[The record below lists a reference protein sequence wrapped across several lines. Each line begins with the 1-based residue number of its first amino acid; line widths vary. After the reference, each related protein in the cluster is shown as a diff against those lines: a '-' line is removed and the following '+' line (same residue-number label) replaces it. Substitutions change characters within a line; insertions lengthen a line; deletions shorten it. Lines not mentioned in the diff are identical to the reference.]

1 MTFQYEKN
9 PDKIYEQSFSIIRKE
24 AELSSFSNLEEKIAV
39 RMIHALGLVGLEKH
53 IQFTPGFVSRVRDAL
68 GKGARIICD
77 TKMVSEGITKA
88 RLPANNHIICTL
100 NDKSVPEIAKRISN
114 TRTAAAI
121 HLWED
126 YIQDSLIV
134 FGNAPT
140 ALFYLLEFLNKK
152 KDLKPAGIIGCPVG
166 FVGAAESKQALT
178 EVKTLNSLVVK
189 GRLGGSA
196 VAVAAVNALAQE
208 KE

>member
-1 MTFQYEKN
+1 MTFQYEKS

-24 AELSSFSNLEEKIAV
+24 AELSSFLNIEEKIVV
-39 RMIHALGLVGLEKH
+39 RMIHALGFVGLEEY

-126 YIQDSLIV
+126 YIQGSLIV

-140 ALFYLLEFLNKK
+140 ALFYLLEFLTKK

-166 FVGAAESKQALT
+166 FVGAAESKQALI

>member
-1 MTFQYEKN
+1 MTFEYERS

-24 AELSSFSNLEEKIAV
+24 ADLSFFSNLEEKIAV
-39 RMIHALGLVGLEKH
+39 RMIHALGFIGLEKY
-53 IQFTPGFVSRVRDAL
+53 IQFTPDFVSKVRDAL
-68 GKGARIICD
+68 ERGARIICD
-77 TKMVSEGITKA
+77 TRMVSEGITKA
-88 RLPANNHIICTL
+88 RLPTGNEIICTL
-100 NDKSVPEIAKRISN
+100 NDKSVPDIAKQISN

-126 YIQDSLIV
+126 YIEDSLIV
-134 FGNAPT
+134 FGNATT
-140 ALFYLLEFLNKK
+140 ALFYLLEFLGKRKN
-152 KDLKPAGIIGCPVG
+152 LKPAGIIGCPVG
-166 FVGAAESKQALT
+166 FVGAAESKQALID
-178 EVKTLNSLVVK
+178 VKTLNSLVVK

>member
-1 MTFQYEKN
+1 MTFQYEKS

-24 AELSSFSNLEEKIAV
+24 AELSSFSNLEEKIVV
-39 RMIHALGLVGLEKH
+39 RMIHALGFVGLEEY

-68 GKGARIICD
+68 EKGARIICD

-88 RLPANNHIICTL
+88 RLPANNQIICTL
-100 NDKSVPEIAKRISN
+100 NEKSVPEIAKQISN

-140 ALFYLLEFLNKK
+140 ALFYLLDFLNKK

-166 FVGAAESKQALT
+166 FVGAAESKQALI

>member
-39 RMIHALGLVGLEKH
+39 RMIHALGFVGLEKH
-53 IQFTPGFVSRVRDAL
+53 IQFTPGFVGKVRAAL
-68 GKGARIICD
+68 ESGARIICD

-88 RLPANNHIICTL
+88 RLPANNEIICTL
-100 NDKSVPEIAKRISN
+100 NDKTVPDIAKQISN

-126 YIQDSLIV
+126 YIHDALIV

-140 ALFYLLEFLNKK
+140 ALFYLLEFLKEKK
-152 KDLKPAGIIGCPVG
+152 NLKPAGIIGCPVG
-166 FVGAAESKQALT
+166 FVGAAESKQALM

-208 KE
+208 RE

>member
-1 MTFQYEKN
+1 MTFQYEKS

-24 AELSSFSNLEEKIAV
+24 AELSSFSNLEEKIVV
-39 RMIHALGLVGLEKH
+39 RMIHALGFVGLEEY

-126 YIQDSLIV
+126 YIQGSLIV

-166 FVGAAESKQALT
+166 FVGAAESKQALI

>member
-1 MTFQYEKN
+1 MTFQYEKS

-39 RMIHALGLVGLEKH
+39 RMIHALGFVGLEEY

-126 YIQDSLIV
+126 YIQGSLIV

-140 ALFYLLEFLNKK
+140 ALFYLLEFLSKK

-166 FVGAAESKQALT
+166 FVGAAESKQALI

>member
-1 MTFQYEKN
+1 MTFQYEKS

-24 AELSSFSNLEEKIAV
+24 AQLSSFSNLEEKIVV
-39 RMIHALGLVGLEKH
+39 RMIHALGFVGLEEYF
-53 IQFTPGFVSRVRDAL
+53 QFTPGFVSRVRDAL

-126 YIQDSLIV
+126 YIQGSLIV

-140 ALFYLLEFLNKK
+140 ALFYLLDFLNKK

-166 FVGAAESKQALT
+166 FVGAAESKQALI

>member
-1 MTFQYEKN
+1 M
-9 PDKIYEQSFSIIRKE
+9 
-24 AELSSFSNLEEKIAV
+24 
-39 RMIHALGLVGLEKH
+39 RMIHALGFIGLEKY
-53 IQFTPGFVSRVRDAL
+53 IQFTPDFVSKVRDAL
-68 GKGARIICD
+68 ERGARIICD
-77 TKMVSEGITKA
+77 TRMVSEGITKA
-88 RLPANNHIICTL
+88 RLPADNEIICTL
-100 NDKSVPEIAKRISN
+100 NEKSVPDIAKRISN

-140 ALFYLLEFLNKK
+140 ALFYLLEFLGKRKN
-152 KDLKPAGIIGCPVG
+152 LKPAGIIGCPVG
-166 FVGAAESKQALT
+166 FVGAAESKQALI

-196 VAVAAVNALAQE
+196 IAVAAVNALAQE

>member
-9 PDKIYEQSFSIIRKE
+9 PNKIYEQSFSIIRKE
-24 AELSSFSNLEEKIAV
+24 AELSSFSNLEEKIVV
-39 RMIHALGLVGLEKH
+39 RMIHALGFVGLEEY

-126 YIQDSLIV
+126 YIQGSLIV

-140 ALFYLLEFLNKK
+140 ALFYLLEFLSKK

-166 FVGAAESKQALT
+166 FVGAAESKQALI

>member
-1 MTFQYEKN
+1 MTFQYEKSPN
-9 PDKIYEQSFSIIRKE
+9 KIYEQSFSIIRKE
-24 AELSSFSNLEEKIAV
+24 AELSSFSNLEEKIVV
-39 RMIHALGLVGLEKH
+39 RMIHALGFVGLEEY

>member
-1 MTFQYEKN
+1 MTFEYERR
-9 PDKIYEQSFSIIRKE
+9 PDKIYEQSFSIIRNE
-24 AELSSFSNLEEKIAV
+24 ADLSSFSELEEKIAV
-39 RMIHALGLVGLEKH
+39 RMIHALGFIGLEKY
-53 IQFTPGFVSRVRDAL
+53 IQFTPDFVSKVRDAL
-68 GKGARIICD
+68 ERGARIICD
-77 TKMVSEGITKA
+77 TRMVSEGITKA
-88 RLPANNHIICTL
+88 RLPADNEIICTQ
-100 NDKSVPEIAKRISN
+100 NDKSVPDIAKRISN

-140 ALFYLLEFLNKK
+140 ALFYLLEFLDERKN
-152 KDLKPAGIIGCPVG
+152 LKPAGIIGCPVG
-166 FVGAAESKQALT
+166 FVGAAESKQALID
-178 EVKTLNSLVVK
+178 VKTLNSLVVK

>member
-1 MTFQYEKN
+1 MTFEYESS
-9 PDKIYEQSFSIIRKE
+9 PYKIYEQSFSIIRNE
-24 AELSSFSNLEEKIAV
+24 ADLSSFSNLEEKIAV
-39 RMIHALGLVGLEKH
+39 RMIHALGFIGLEKY
-53 IQFTPGFVSRVRDAL
+53 IQFTPDFVSKVRDAL
-68 GKGARIICD
+68 ERGARIICD
-77 TKMVSEGITKA
+77 TRMVSEGITKA
-88 RLPANNHIICTL
+88 RLPADNEIICTL
-100 NDKSVPEIAKRISN
+100 NDKSVPDIAKRISN

-126 YIQDSLIV
+126 YIQDSIIV

-140 ALFYLLEFLNKK
+140 ALFYLLEFLGTRKN
-152 KDLKPAGIIGCPVG
+152 LKPAGIIGCPVG
-166 FVGAAESKQALT
+166 FVGAAESKQALID
-178 EVKTLNSLVVK
+178 VRTLNSLVVK

>member
-68 GKGARIICD
+68 EKGARIICD

-88 RLPANNHIICTL
+88 RLPANNQIICTL
-100 NDKSVPEIAKRISN
+100 NEKSVPEIAKRISN

-140 ALFYLLEFLNKK
+140 ALFYLLEFLSKK
-152 KDLKPAGIIGCPVG
+152 KDLRPAGIIGCPVG

>member
-1 MTFQYEKN
+1 MTFQYEKS

-24 AELSSFSNLEEKIAV
+24 AELSSFSNLEEKIVV
-39 RMIHALGLVGLEKH
+39 RMIHALGFVGLEEYIK
-53 IQFTPGFVSRVRDAL
+53 FTPGFVSRVRDAL

-126 YIQDSLIV
+126 YIQGALIV

-140 ALFYLLEFLNKK
+140 ALFYLLEFLSEK

-166 FVGAAESKQALT
+166 FVGAAESKQALI

>member
-9 PDKIYEQSFSIIRKE
+9 PKKIYEQSFSIIRKE
-24 AELSSFSNLEEKIAV
+24 AELSSFSNLEEKIVV
-39 RMIHALGLVGLEKH
+39 RMIHALGFVGLEKH
-53 IQFTPGFVSRVRDAL
+53 IQFTPDFVSRVRDAL

-100 NDKSVPEIAKRISN
+100 NDKSVPEIAKRILN

-126 YIQDSLIV
+126 YIQGSLIV

-140 ALFYLLEFLNKK
+140 ALFYLLEFLSKK

-166 FVGAAESKQALT
+166 FVGAAESKQALI

>member
-1 MTFQYEKN
+1 
-9 PDKIYEQSFSIIRKE
+9 
-24 AELSSFSNLEEKIAV
+24 
-39 RMIHALGLVGLEKH
+39 
-53 IQFTPGFVSRVRDAL
+53 
-68 GKGARIICD
+68 
-77 TKMVSEGITKA
+77 MVSEGITKA
-88 RLPANNHIICTL
+88 RLPANNQIICTL
-100 NDKSVPEIAKRISN
+100 NEKSVPEIAKRISN

>member
-1 MTFQYEKN
+1 MTFQYEKS

-24 AELSSFSNLEEKIAV
+24 AELSSFSNLEEKIVV
-39 RMIHALGLVGLEKH
+39 RMIHALGFVGLEKH
-53 IQFTPGFVSRVRDAL
+53 IQFTPDFVSRVRDAL

-77 TKMVSEGITKA
+77 TKMVIEGITKT

-126 YIQDSLIV
+126 YIQGSLIV

-140 ALFYLLEFLNKK
+140 ALFYLLEFLSKK

-166 FVGAAESKQALT
+166 FVGAAESKQALI
-178 EVKTLNSLVVK
+178 EVKTLNSLVVR

>member
-1 MTFQYEKN
+1 M
-9 PDKIYEQSFSIIRKE
+9 
-24 AELSSFSNLEEKIAV
+24 
-39 RMIHALGLVGLEKH
+39 
-53 IQFTPGFVSRVRDAL
+53 
-68 GKGARIICD
+68 
-77 TKMVSEGITKA
+77 
-88 RLPANNHIICTL
+88 
-100 NDKSVPEIAKRISN
+100 NDKSVTEIAKRISN

-126 YIQDSLIV
+126 YIQGSLIV

-140 ALFYLLEFLNKK
+140 ALFYLLEFLSKK

-166 FVGAAESKQALT
+166 FVGAAESKQALI

>member
-1 MTFQYEKN
+1 MTFHYEKN

-24 AELSSFSNLEEKIAV
+24 AELSSFSDLEEKIVV
-39 RMIHALGLVGLEKH
+39 RMIHALGFVGLEEY

-126 YIQDSLIV
+126 YIQGSLIV

-140 ALFYLLEFLNKK
+140 ALFYLLEFLSKK

-166 FVGAAESKQALT
+166 FVGAAESKQALM

>member
-1 MTFQYEKN
+1 MTFEYERS

-24 AELSSFSNLEEKIAV
+24 ADLSSFSNLEEKIAV
-39 RMIHALGLVGLEKH
+39 RMIHALGFIGLEKY
-53 IQFTPGFVSRVRDAL
+53 IQFTPDFVSKVRDAL
-68 GKGARIICD
+68 ERGARIICD
-77 TKMVSEGITKA
+77 TRMVSEGITKA
-88 RLPANNHIICTL
+88 RLPADNAIICTL
-100 NDKSVPEIAKRISN
+100 NEKSVPDIAKRISN

-140 ALFYLLEFLNKK
+140 ALFYLLEFLGKK
-152 KDLKPAGIIGCPVG
+152 NFKPAGIIGCPVG
-166 FVGAAESKQALT
+166 FVGAAESKQALID
-178 EVKTLNSLVVK
+178 VKTLNSLVVK

>member
-1 MTFQYEKN
+1 MTFEYERN
-9 PDKIYEQSFSIIRKE
+9 PDKIYEQSFSIIRNE
-24 AELSSFSNLEEKIAV
+24 ADLSSFSNLEEKIAV
-39 RMIHALGLVGLEKH
+39 RMIHALGFIGLEKY
-53 IQFTPGFVSRVRDAL
+53 IQFTPDFVSKVRDAL
-68 GKGARIICD
+68 ERGARIICD
-77 TKMVSEGITKA
+77 TRMVSEGITKT
-88 RLPANNHIICTL
+88 RLPADNEIICTL
-100 NDKSVPEIAKRISN
+100 NEKSVPDIAKRISN

-140 ALFYLLEFLNKK
+140 ALFYLLEFLGKRNN
-152 KDLKPAGIIGCPVG
+152 LKPAGIIGCPVG
-166 FVGAAESKQALT
+166 FVGAEESKQALI

>member
-1 MTFQYEKN
+1 MTFQYEKSPN
-9 PDKIYEQSFSIIRKE
+9 KIYEQSFSIIRKE
-24 AELSSFSNLEEKIAV
+24 AELSSFSNLEEKIVV
-39 RMIHALGLVGLEKH
+39 RMIHALGFVGLEEY

-166 FVGAAESKQALT
+166 FVGAAESKQALI

>member
-9 PDKIYEQSFSIIRKE
+9 PEKIYEQSFSIIRKE

-39 RMIHALGLVGLEKH
+39 RMIHALGFVGLEKY
-53 IQFTPGFVSRVRDAL
+53 IQFTPGFVGKVRDAL
-68 GKGARIICD
+68 ESGARIICD

-88 RLPANNHIICTL
+88 RLPANNEIICTL
-100 NDKSVPEIAKRISN
+100 NDKTVPDIAKRISN

-126 YIQDSLIV
+126 YIQDALIV

-140 ALFYLLEFLNKK
+140 ALFYLLEFLKEKK
-152 KDLKPAGIIGCPVG
+152 NLIPAGIIGCPVG
-166 FVGAAESKQALT
+166 FVGAAESKQALM

>member
-68 GKGARIICD
+68 EKGARIICD

-88 RLPANNHIICTL
+88 RLPANNQIICTL
-100 NDKSVPEIAKRISN
+100 NEKSVPEIAKRISN

-166 FVGAAESKQALT
+166 FVGAAESKQALI

>member
-39 RMIHALGLVGLEKH
+39 RMIHALGFVGLEKH
-53 IQFTPGFVSRVRDAL
+53 IQLTPGFVSRVRDAL
-68 GKGARIICD
+68 EKGARIICD

-88 RLPANNHIICTL
+88 RLPANNQIICTL
-100 NDKSVPEIAKRISN
+100 NEKSVPEIAKRISN

>member
-68 GKGARIICD
+68 EKGARIICD

-88 RLPANNHIICTL
+88 RLPANNQIICTL
-100 NDKSVPEIAKRISN
+100 NERSVPEIAKRISN

>member
-1 MTFQYEKN
+1 MRFQYEKN
-9 PDKIYEQSFSIIRKE
+9 PKKIYEQSFSIIRKE
-24 AELSSFSNLEEKIAV
+24 AELSSFSNLEEKIVV
-39 RMIHALGLVGLEKH
+39 RMIHALGFVGLEEY

-126 YIQDSLIV
+126 YIQGSLIV

-140 ALFYLLEFLNKK
+140 ALFYLLEFLSKK

-166 FVGAAESKQALT
+166 FVGAAESKQALI

>member
-9 PDKIYEQSFSIIRKE
+9 PNKIYEQSFSIIRKE
-24 AELSSFSNLEEKIAV
+24 AELSSFSDLEEKIAV
-39 RMIHALGLVGLEKH
+39 RMIHALGFVGLEKH
-53 IQFTPGFVSRVRDAL
+53 IRFTPGFVSRVRDAL
-68 GKGARIICD
+68 EKGARIICD

-88 RLPANNHIICTL
+88 RLPANNQIICTL
-100 NDKSVPEIAKRISN
+100 NEKSVPEIAKQISN

-140 ALFYLLEFLNKK
+140 ALFYLLDFLNKK
-152 KDLKPAGIIGCPVG
+152 KNLRPAGIIGCPVG
-166 FVGAAESKQALT
+166 FVGAAESKQALI